1 VAQVEVD
8 EVLGF
13 VGDEGAKI
21 ASYDAVPGWP
31 FALVELYE
39 VLLARCF
46 VGYGS
51 GVNWVCIQSS

>member
-1 VAQVEVD
+1 MAQIEVN

-39 VLLARCF
+39 LVRCF
-46 VGYGS
+46 VGDGS
-51 GVNWVCIQSS
+51 GVNWVCIRSS